1 MAMSKNLLPV
11 KQYCGLQIA
20 WLWVPSMKTTSEF
33 NKEGKG
39 SEGEKEFSPAGP
51 KLHEI
56 ISLLKILC
64 IFLAQ

>member
-1 MAMSKNLLPV
+1 
-11 KQYCGLQIA
+11 
-20 WLWVPSMKTTSEF
+20 MKTTSEF

-39 SEGEKEFSPAGP
+39 SEGEKEFSPTGP

-64 IFLAQ
+64 IFLAE